1 MRLIFVRHAES
12 EANVSGSLDC
22 SVPGPGLSPF
32 GFQQAAA
39 LPSLL
44 AEDLDGMPLR
54 AIWAST
60 MLRAQQTAEPVSD
73 RYGVP
78 LQVHPLLHE
87 GHVGDLNGRVDDEAY
102 QALYELFACW
112 HVEGDMERCRPG
124 GETGTQLVDRL
135 RAAVNDVIA
144 AGDPTGDDLAAGG
157 DEAGAAVVVSHGAI
171 LRVGLPWLC
180 ENVTKPYTMTHHLP
194 NTARVVVDV
203 LDRDQPKLVC
213 RTWDGT
219 PPD

>member
-12 EANVSGSLDC
+12 EANVRGSLDC
-22 SVPGPGLSPF
+22 SVPGPGLSPL
-32 GFQQAAA
+32 GFTQADA
-39 LPSLL
+39 LAPAL
-44 AEDLDGMPLR
+44 AEDLDGLPVR

-60 MLRAQQTAEPVSD
+60 MLRAQQTAAPVAE

-78 LQVHPLLHE
+78 VQVHPLLHE
-87 GHVGDLNGRVDDEAY
+87 GHVGDLNGRMDDEAY

-112 HVEGDMERCRPG
+112 HIEGDMERCRPG

-135 RAAVNDVIA
+135 RGAANDVV
-144 AGDPTGDDLAAGG
+144 AGGG
-157 DEAGAAVVVSHGAI
+157 DEPGAAVVVSHGAI
-171 LRVGLPWLC
+171 LRVGLPWIC
-180 ENVTKPYTMTHHLP
+180 ENVTKPYSMTHHLP

-213 RTWDGT
+213 RSWDGNS
-219 PPD
+219 PE

>member
-12 EANVSGSLDC
+12 EANVSGSLNC
-22 SVPGPGLSPF
+22 SVPGPGLSPL
-32 GFQQAAA
+32 GFEQAAA
-39 LPSLL
+39 LP
-44 AEDLDGMPLR
+44 AAIEPELDGLPLR
-54 AIWAST
+54 AVWAST

-78 LQVHPLLHE
+78 VQVHPLLHE

-135 RAAVNDVIA
+135 RTAVGDVIA
-144 AGDPTGDDLAAGG
+144 GG
-157 DEAGAAVVVSHGAI
+157 PSEEPGAVVVVSHGAI
-171 LRVGLPWLC
+171 LRVGLPWIC
-180 ENVTKPYTMTHHLP
+180 ENVSKPYTMTHHLP

-203 LDRDQPKLVC
+203 LDRDQPKLLC
-213 RTWDGT
+213 RSWDT
-219 PPD
+219 NPPD

>member
-12 EANVSGSLDC
+12 EANVRGSLDC
-22 SVPGPGLSPF
+22 SVPGPGLSPL
-32 GFQQAAA
+32 GFAQADA
-39 LPSLL
+39 LAPAL
-44 AEDLDGMPLR
+44 AEDLDGLPVR

-60 MLRAQQTAEPVSD
+60 MLRAQQTAAPVAE

-78 LQVHPLLHE
+78 VQVHPLLHE
-87 GHVGDLNGRVDDEAY
+87 GHVGDLNGRMDDEAY

-112 HVEGDMERCRPG
+112 HIEGDMERCRPG

-135 RAAVNDVIA
+135 RGAANDVV
-144 AGDPTGDDLAAGG
+144 AGGG
-157 DEAGAAVVVSHGAI
+157 DEPGAAVVVSHGAI
-171 LRVGLPWLC
+171 LRVGLPWIC
-180 ENVTKPYTMTHHLP
+180 ENVTKPYSMTHHLP

-213 RTWDGT
+213 RSWDGN
-219 PPD
+219 PPE

>member
-12 EANVSGSLDC
+12 EANVRGSLDC
-22 SVPGPGLSPF
+22 SVPGPGLSPL
-32 GFQQAAA
+32 GFAQADA
-39 LPSLL
+39 LAPAL
-44 AEDLDGMPLR
+44 AEDLDGLPVR

-60 MLRAQQTAEPVSD
+60 MLRAQQTAAPVAE

-78 LQVHPLLHE
+78 VQVHPLLHE
-87 GHVGDLNGRVDDEAY
+87 GHVGDLNGRMDDEAY

-112 HVEGDMERCRPG
+112 HIEGDMERCRPG

-135 RAAVNDVIA
+135 RGAANDVV
-144 AGDPTGDDLAAGG
+144 AGGG
-157 DEAGAAVVVSHGAI
+157 DEPGAAVVVSHGAI
-171 LRVGLPWLC
+171 LRVGLPWIC
-180 ENVTKPYTMTHHLP
+180 ENVTKPYSMTHHLP

-213 RTWDGT
+213 RSWDGNS
-219 PPD
+219 PE